1 MTTTTTR
8 ERAYLQMLRKRRKL
22 SQEQLA
28 ARLGVSRNTV
38 GRMEAG
44 KQRTDITTVMHA
56 LAALS
61 ASPWNYCELVVN
73 ADFPVDQALVRQDI
87 LDGLTAYINGITPL
101 RTTMIQLMP
110 PAHRALLTHLGLT
123 ETLESG
129 GTVSELSLLVALIL
143 LDLPRADIIAIVLAP
158 DNHVALGRE
167 LAERRITSAPQ
178 PPAPLATTQRDPPQI
193 PLLVSAVRRL
203 QSIERR
209 TKDMQPINLQVALAI
224 AAINHYL
231 SLHYATY
238 AADPFAAAWDE
249 PV

>member
-8 ERAYLQMLRKRRKL
+8 ERAYLQQLRKRRKL

-38 GRMEAG
+38 GRMETG
-44 KQRTDITTVMHA
+44 KGRTEITTVVHA
-56 LAALS
+56 LAALN
-61 ASPWNYCELVVN
+61 ASPWNYCELVLN
-73 ADFPVDQALVRQDI
+73 ADFPVDQALLRQDM
-87 LDGLTAYINGITPL
+87 LDGLIAYLHGIGPL
-101 RTTMIQLMP
+101 RTTMIRLMP
-110 PAHRALLTHLGLT
+110 PAYRALLADLGLS
-123 ETLESG
+123 ETLEG
-129 GTVSELSLLVALIL
+129 HGAISELSLLVALIL

-158 DNHVALGRE
+158 GNHVVLARE
-167 LAERRITSAPQ
+167 LAERRIASAPQ
-178 PPAPLATTQRDPPQI
+178 PPAPPATTPRGPYQI

-209 TKDMQPINLQVALAI
+209 TTDLQPINLQVALAI

-231 SLHYATY
+231 SLHDATY